1 VKGCRK
7 MLLNY
12 ILNLFL
18 YFPEDKSEYIPAMIT
33 FTLFMIAA
41 VLAMRFIIKIS
52 KRQEEKA
59 KEFEEQLRKQNIIKD
74 EQ

>member
-1 VKGCRK
+1 

-18 YFPEDKSEYIPAMIT
+18 YFPEDKSEYIPAAIT
-33 FTLFMIAA
+33 FTLFFIAA
-41 VLAMRFIIKIS
+41 VLAMRLIIKIS

>member
-1 VKGCRK
+1 

-41 VLAMRFIIKIS
+41 ALTMRFIIKIS
-52 KRQEEKA
+52 KHQEEKA

>member
-1 VKGCRK
+1 

-18 YFPEDKSEYIPAMIT
+18 YFPEDKSEYIPAAIT
-33 FTLFMIAA
+33 FTLFFIAA
-41 VLAMRFIIKIS
+41 VLAMRLIIKIS

-59 KEFEEQLRKQNIIKD
+59 KEFEEQLRKQKIIKD